1 MTAGRLSWRRAV
13 VADQA
18 LLSAWRCDYC
28 RETLGATDGDA
39 LRANA
44 AADIAAWVA
53 AGDVFVLTDAAGT
66 LLSMATHN
74 ARIPDMVQ
82 IGGVW
87 TMPALRGQ
95 GLARAVVA
103 GALLA
108 ARQDGVQSA
117 VLFTGKQ
124 DEPARRA
131 YRSLG
136 FRIVTEY
143 AIVLLG

>member
-1 MTAGRLSWRRAV
+1 
-13 VADQA
+13 
-18 LLSAWRCDYC
+18 
-28 RETLGATDGDA
+28 
-39 LRANA
+39 
-44 AADIAAWVA
+44 
-53 AGDVFVLTDAAGT
+53 
-66 LLSMATHN
+66 MATHN

-124 DEPARRA
+124 NEPARRA